1 MKPRVAH
8 VLHSMKVAGAEVLV
22 HRLISRYSDEYDFH
36 VFVLDDIGALGEEL
50 KGMGIP
56 VTHLKRRPGVD
67 IGMVLRLR
75 KCLTSAR
82 VDLVHAHQYTPWFY
96 ATLAGAARVRRRP
109 RVLFTEHGRHYP
121 DSRRWKRILFNRV
134 LLRATDMVVAVSG
147 FVARCLEENEALPS
161 SRVRIVYNGI
171 DPARFGGAQTKVEA
185 VRQSQGLDPDD
196 RVVGLA
202 ARMDTVKDHQTLLRA
217 FAALADRVPQVRLVL
232 AGEGPLRPEL
242 ECLARSLGV
251 KERVRFLG
259 VRRDIPMLMATWDVF
274 ALSSLSEG
282 TSVTLLEAMA
292 SRLPVVATDVGGN
305 PEIVEDGMT
314 GRLVPR
320 GGVQEMAEALE
331 AVLLNPDLA
340 KRYGAAGR
348 TRVQERFTEASMM
361 SAYQGIYR
369 DLLKEGAQ

>member
-1 MKPRVAH
+1 
-8 VLHSMKVAGAEVLV
+8 
-22 HRLISRYSDEYDFH
+22 
-36 VFVLDDIGALGEEL
+36 
-50 KGMGIP
+50 
-56 VTHLKRRPGVD
+56 
-67 IGMVLRLR
+67 
-75 KCLTSAR
+75 
-82 VDLVHAHQYTPWFY
+82 
-96 ATLAGAARVRRRP
+96 
-109 RVLFTEHGRHYP
+109 
-121 DSRRWKRILFNRV
+121 
-134 LLRATDMVVAVSG
+134 
-147 FVARCLEENEALPS
+147 
-161 SRVRIVYNGI
+161 
-171 DPARFGGAQTKVEA
+171 
-185 VRQSQGLDPDD
+185 
-196 RVVGLA
+196 
-202 ARMDTVKDHQTLLRA
+202 
-217 FAALADRVPQVRLVL
+217 
-232 AGEGPLRPEL
+232 
-242 ECLARSLGV
+242 
-251 KERVRFLG
+251 
-259 VRRDIPMLMATWDVF
+259 MATWDVF